1 MPAQNFSTWLMAA
14 RPRTLPAA
22 AAPVALGS
30 ALATQAGRFD
40 AGAAGLCLA
49 FALLTQVGA
58 NFANDYFDHKKGA
71 DTPGRL
77 GPTRAV
83 AAGLIA
89 PAAMWHAT
97 LVVLAL
103 AFVTGCGLIFYGG
116 WGLLVLGVASLF
128 AAVAYTGGPYPLGYL
143 GLGDVGVFIFFGLVA
158 VIGTFYVQAGWPP
171 PSGAWAVAAG
181 CGLLAANILVV
192 NNVRDAA
199 TDGLAGKRTLV
210 VRFGRL
216 FAQWQYMT
224 SLVFA
229 MLTPIML
236 WREGYGS
243 WVLIAAVPY
252 PYGRWLAI
260 KLGTLREGDG
270 PGFNRLLAQ
279 TAMFLALW
287 AGLLSA
293 GLVLAKR

>member
-1 MPAQNFSTWLMAA
+1 MAARNFSTWLMAA

-30 ALATQAGRFD
+30 ALAAQAGRFD
-40 AGAAGLCLA
+40 AGASGLCVA

-71 DTPGRL
+71 DAPGRL

-83 AAGLIA
+83 AAGLIE
-89 PAAMWHAT
+89 PAAMWRAT
-97 LVVLAL
+97 LVVLGL

-116 WGLLVLGVASLF
+116 WGLLVLGVASLL
-128 AAVAYTGGPYPLGYL
+128 AAVAYTGGPYPLGYH
-143 GLGDVGVFIFFGLVA
+143 GLGDAGVFIFFGLVA

-171 PSGAWAVAAG
+171 PPGAWVVATG

-199 TDGLAGKRTLV
+199 TDARAGKRTLV
-210 VRFGRL
+210 VRFGRT
-216 FAQWQYMT
+216 FAQWQYAA

-229 MLTPIML
+229 MLTPVVL
-236 WREGYGS
+236 WREGYG
-243 WVLIAAVPY
+243 AAVFIALLTY
-252 PYGRWLAI
+252 PFGRWLMW
-260 KLGTLREGDG
+260 KLSTLPEGDG

-279 TAMFLALW
+279 TAMLLALW

-293 GLVLAKR
+293 GLVLAKP